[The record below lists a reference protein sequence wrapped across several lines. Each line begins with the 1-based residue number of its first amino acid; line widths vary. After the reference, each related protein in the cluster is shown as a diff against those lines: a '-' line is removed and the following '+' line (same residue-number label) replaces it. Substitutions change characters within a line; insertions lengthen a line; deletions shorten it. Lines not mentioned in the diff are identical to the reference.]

1 MNNYLL
7 DEEEGKFTSY
17 NVKQFVDGKS
27 NILLITGYSGSGKST
42 IAERFAYKFDMV
54 HIDLDNIDPKYNYIY
69 ELKYSNDYEVFYD
82 FLDQNPELDE
92 KLKSRDSYKY
102 REELFDTFFPFC
114 FKWCEEHSDKK
125 YIIEGVQ
132 IYEFPKEINKDLPI
146 IIMNTSAEESAQRKY
161 KRDLKYNKYITSKEN
176 IEKLETFAKSLKH
189 NKEGEGSMLNMNDK
203 QIEYKVIPLTID
215 LYYKFKTQKNNLAK
229 CKFDLNSK
237 GIGITI
243 NNNRTLIAYIIMKD
257 NKMTSMEVLPSPE
270 KKRLTEKLIR
280 FAIDKFGLNEI
291 TIPNTKPNLI
301 KLVENIGFK
310 QISMLNGKSTFKLPS
325 IIVRKNDYLGM
336 TVKRENGIDITSN
349 EEEYVYYFSFKFNG
363 HPEAVAK
370 LTLIP
375 SRQYIKDLELY
386 EKYNNYKYL
395 KQILDFA
402 TIEKECTTT
411 RILYGNKERLAQ
423 YEKYGFEVIK
433 KVKNSNGKFYVLEL
447 TEKLKFET
455 DQELAEWLQDNLNT
469 CEFTQLM
476 TPLEVEKQLIGSSHD
491 QAQFIMEKLPA
502 SYNPNS
508 ILVLEKTDN
517 GKIVKSNTIVYYT
530 KGGKIYW
537 IENCI
542 DKAIG
547 INGPYDNIDDLETD
561 VEKKYEL
568 LDKKNKL
575 DFIPIYGY
583 FDKPVSIDK
592 YINSIITLE
601 E

>member
-102 REELFDTFFPFC
+102 REELFNTFFPFC
-114 FKWCEEHSDKK
+114 FKWCEEHSDSK

-132 IYEFPKEINKDLPI
+132 IYEFPKEINKELPI

-375 SRQYIKDLELY
+375 SKQYIKDLELY

-402 TIEKECTTT
+402 TIEKECITT

-491 QAQFIMEKLPA
+491 QAQFIMEKLPT

-575 DFIPIYGY
+575 DFIPIYVY

>member
-575 DFIPIYGY
+575 DFIPIYVY

>member
-102 REELFDTFFPFC
+102 REELFNTFFPFC
-114 FKWCEEHSDKK
+114 FKWCEEHSDNK

-132 IYEFPKEINKDLPI
+132 IYEFPKEINKELPI

-375 SRQYIKDLELY
+375 SKQYIKDLELY

-423 YEKYGFEVIK
+423 YEKYGFEVVK

-491 QAQFIMEKLPA
+491 QAQFIMEKLPT

-575 DFIPIYGY
+575 DFIPIYVY

>member
-92 KLKSRDSYKY
+92 KLKSRDSKKY
-102 REELFDTFFPFC
+102 REELFNTFFPFC
-114 FKWCEEHSDKK
+114 FKWCEEHSDNK

-132 IYEFPKEINKDLPI
+132 IYEFPKEINKELPI

-375 SRQYIKDLELY
+375 SKQYIKDLELY

-423 YEKYGFEVIK
+423 YEKYGFEVVK

-491 QAQFIMEKLPA
+491 QAQFIMEKLPT

-575 DFIPIYGY
+575 DFIPIYVY